1 MGRLLLLLFVGFA
14 SPSSEVSVLQ
24 CRIIEKFNKNVEFT
38 LGLKYF
44 EVGWLNDDTWAK
56 LNFWWFQMV
65 AEVTEAISVIRLGVD
80 LVRIF
85 FCFLAILKENE
96 NWQQITQLIAA
107 STIFFQRHNYRII
120 ATQDRYK
127 NHWKLSW
134 ASLQVKYIGTVA
146 GEFCDESQ
154 GDCTVN
160 VDLDMVLVLSF
171 ISWSI
176 LNERISHPLV
186 QLKSPSSSSSS
197 LSLSSW
203 FQSWKHNSCFFFFR
217 PEERSCYWKCIQ
229 TWWTPWR
236 HFEHIHWNYF
246 PLFKFYQIPP
256 GDYRANW
263 SCPGL
268 SGTSSGCLLL
278 D

>member
-1 MGRLLLLLFVGFA
+1 MMTLKLLMIPDG
-14 SPSSEVSVLQ
+14 
-24 CRIIEKFNKNVEFT
+24 
-38 LGLKYF
+38 
-44 EVGWLNDDTWAK
+44 GWGDRSNQRDKARRRSGQ
-56 LNFWWFQMV
+56 N
-65 AEVTEAISVIRLGVD
+65 
-80 LVRIF
+80 IF

-96 NWQQITQLIAA
+96 NWQQSTQLIAA

-203 FQSWKHNSCFFFFR
+203 FQSWKHNSFFF
-217 PEERSCYWKCIQ
+217 
-229 TWWTPWR
+229 
-236 HFEHIHWNYF
+236 
-246 PLFKFYQIPP
+246 
-256 GDYRANW
+256 
-263 SCPGL
+263 
-268 SGTSSGCLLL
+268 SSGRKRGVVTGNVFKHDGLHEGILNTYIGTTSHYSNFTKYHQEITEQTEAVQGSVALLQVAFF
-278 D
+278 